1 MNKHYGITAITIIC
15 LICLV
20 SAGVLMAAMG
30 FGNHDIIGMVLGS
43 IIFIVGLV
51 LSGIVIGAYN
61 KLVRYRNKVKESL
74 ALIDIQLKLRF
85 DLIPNL
91 VNTVKGYTKHEE
103 AVFEEVVKLRNLAIK
118 SQDESKKL
126 DAANKMVPKMKH
138 ILMIAENYPKLK
150 ADALFK
156 SLMDELTIVEDKIVA
171 SRRIYDSNVNLYNT
185 HIQTFPSNIFAYIF
199 GFEKEELF
207 KIDAG
212 EHLPTKIEFG
222 GKK

>member
-1 MNKHYGITAITIIC
+1 MKKKSHLGTIIV
-15 LICLV
+15 LILV
-20 SAGVLMAAMG
+20 ALILAGGLLLAKGVGDNDSVGMG
-30 FGNHDIIGMVLGS
+30 ISSVILF
-43 IIFIVGLV
+43 
-51 LSGIVIGAYN
+51 LSFAIMIVIISVYN

-103 AVFEEVVKLRNLAIK
+103 KVFEEVVKLRNQAV
-118 SQDESKKL
+118 KL
-126 DAANKMVPKMKH
+126 ENEEQKLEVANKIVPKMKH
-138 ILMIAENYPKLK
+138 IIMLAENYPKLQ

-171 SRRIYDSNVNLYNT
+171 ARRIYDSNVNAYNT
-185 HIQTFPSNIFAYIF
+185 LIQTFPNNVFAFVY
-199 GFEKEELF
+199 GFTKQEMF

-212 EHLPTKIEFG
+212 ENLPTPVDFG
-222 GKK
+222 VKK